1 MTNIAYYINEM
12 KRKHEHSVR
21 VQEIQ
26 SLLYNWEVSFHEKVE
41 QLTITQLYNNNNNNN
56 NFDMNVYLYFL
67 FESLILGAGSNNLR

>member
-26 SLLYNWEVSFHEKVE
+26 SLLYNWEVSFHEKVQ
-41 QLTITQLYNNNNNNN
+41 QLTITQLYNDNN
-56 NFDMNVYLYFL
+56 NFDLYVYLYFL
-67 FESLILGAGSNNLR
+67 FESFILGAGSNNLR

>member
-26 SLLYNWEVSFHEKVE
+26 SLLYNWEVSFDEKVE
-41 QLTITQLYNNNNNNN
+41 QLTITQLYNNNNN
-56 NFDMNVYLYFL
+56 FDTNVYLYFV
-67 FESLILGAGSNNLR
+67 FESFVLGAGSNNLR